1 MKNANIGIVL
11 KLACLLLVV
20 FAAGLWIGRTVSS
33 APPTLVAPES
43 VKTQTPPEMQEELKK
58 AVVQPE
64 ENVRP
69 AKQHRSAERPLGENR
84 IAEIAAE
91 AAPSV
96 VNVET
101 DPIAPASGH
110 ESKQPFALNPF
121 TKGNPPG
128 STGPNGGFYPRRT
141 QHPLA
146 SGSGLIVRS
155 DGYVITNN
163 HLVRPNCELKVT
175 LNDQRSFNAK
185 LVGRDVFTDL
195 AVLKIDA
202 VHLPVVP
209 FGNSK
214 TVRPGEWAIAIG
226 NPLGFD
232 HTVTLGIVSAINRSL
247 ADLNTHVD
255 LIQTDAAI
263 NPGNSGGPLLDI
275 DGQVIGITS
284 AIRSDAQN
292 IGFAIPVD
300 VVDQVSSALI
310 KTGTIVRPYLGVFMK
325 DLDNRVIVN
334 LNLPKDSHG
343 VLILRVVP
351 GSPAERAG
359 IVSGDFIEKVDGV
372 DVATVKEV
380 RQLVKKHVPGDM
392 MQFVMRRNGK
402 TETEKLLVG
411 NYPNEE

>member
-1 MKNANIGIVL
+1 
-11 KLACLLLVV
+11 
-20 FAAGLWIGRTVSS
+20 
-33 APPTLVAPES
+33 
-43 VKTQTPPEMQEELKK
+43 MQEELKK
-58 AVVQPE
+58 AEVVPVPIAHTHITKRQLAPD
-64 ENVRP
+64 
-69 AKQHRSAERPLGENR
+69 RPLGENR

-101 DPIAPASGH
+101 NPVLPAGH
-110 ESKQPFALNPF
+110 GEVKQPYNLNPF
-121 TKGNPPG
+121 IKPIPPSGPG
-128 STGPNGGFYPRRT
+128 SPNPGRGR
-141 QHPLA
+141 PLA

-155 DGYVITNN
+155 NGYVITNN
-163 HLVRPNCELKVT
+163 HLVRPLCEMKVT
-175 LNDQRSFNAK
+175 LNDQRSFKAK
-185 LVGRDVFTDL
+185 LVGRDIFTDL
-195 AVLKIDA
+195 AVLKIEAD
-202 VHLPVVP
+202 HLPVVP

-263 NPGNSGGPLLDI
+263 NPGNSGGPLLNI
-275 DGQVIGITS
+275 DGQVMGITS

-300 VVDQVSSALI
+300 VVEEVANALI
-310 KTGTIVRPYLGVFMK
+310 KTGKIVRPYLGVFMK
-325 DLDNRVIVN
+325 DLDNRVISN

-343 VLILRVVP
+343 ILILRVVG

-359 IVSGDFIEKVDGV
+359 IISGDFIDKCDG
-372 DVATVKEV
+372 TEV
-380 RQLVKKHVPGDM
+380 SSVRDIRKLVKNHVPGEIM
-392 MQFVMRRNGK
+392 HFTIRRNGK
-402 TETEKLLVG
+402 SETKNLLVG